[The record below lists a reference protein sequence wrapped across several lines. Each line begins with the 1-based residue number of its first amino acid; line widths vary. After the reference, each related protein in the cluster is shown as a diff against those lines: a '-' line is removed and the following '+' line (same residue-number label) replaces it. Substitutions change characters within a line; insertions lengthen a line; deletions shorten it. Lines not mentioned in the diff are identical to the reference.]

1 MMTSPILAGI
11 VFALLSGLLNGT
23 FTLPMRFLGRWNWEN
38 VWSLFVVISCVIFPA
53 LIVAGTTPHAW
64 IILMHSPVH
73 ALLVATMAG
82 FAWGFGAIMF
92 GQSVSAIGI
101 SLANTFVLAISS
113 SLGSVL
119 PLLCLAPEK
128 MFQRQGIVMLAGVA
142 IAMAGIVLCGIAGR
156 VREKAAES
164 NAQIDRGDLVGL
176 PRPLGF
182 AVLLAVGSGVLSAVF
197 NIGFTLAQPIA
208 DHARAEGLSQFA
220 STNLIWWVML
230 GAGSIA
236 NLGFCIYLLWK
247 NQSFTK
253 FNQKNCLPLYLLT
266 ILMGVLY
273 GGSIFVYGL
282 AAPRLGTLGAAI
294 GWPLSLVSGL
304 LVANFVGLK
313 LGEWR
318 HAPSRSRG
326 WLYSGI
332 GALLIAVVVLSR
344 ANS

>member
-1 MMTSPILAGI
+1 MTGTILGGI

-23 FTLPMRFLGRWNWEN
+23 FTFPMRFLGRWNWEN
-38 VWSLFVVISCVIFPA
+38 VWGLFIVISCVVFPA
-53 LIVAGTTPHAW
+53 CIVAGTTPHAW

-73 ALLVATMAG
+73 ALLVATLAG
-82 FAWGFGAIMF
+82 FIWGFGAIRF

-119 PLLCLAPEK
+119 PLLYLAPEK
-128 MFQRQGIVMLAGVA
+128 LFHRQGIVMLAGVA
-142 IAMAGIVLCGIAGR
+142 IAMAGIVLCGVAGR
-156 VREKAAES
+156 MRENAAES
-164 NAQIDRGDLVGL
+164 NAQIDRGNLVGL
-176 PRPLGF
+176 PRPLSF
-182 AVLLAVGSGVLSAVF
+182 VVLLAAGSGILSAIF
-197 NIGFTLAQPIA
+197 NIGFTLSQPIA

-230 GAGSIA
+230 GAGSLA
-236 NLGFCIYLLWK
+236 NLGFCSYLLWR
-247 NQSFTK
+247 NNSFTK
-253 FNQKNCLPLYLLT
+253 FSQKGCLPLYWLT

-282 AAPRLGTLGAAI
+282 ATPRLGKLGTAI

-304 LVANFVGLK
+304 LVANFVGLR

-326 WLYSGI
+326 WLYGGI